1 MDLEINIR
9 GAVQGPSANPRKS
22 LCSVPPSQIENVDL
36 ACRPQLEG
44 IMARKTNRREFV
56 QVAGLAASGLV
67 AAAAPLSAADPE
79 PQARPAPRTMG
90 ARFRELMNGQE
101 PLICANAYDVITARL
116 VEVHGFKGV
125 FVGSSATN
133 LELLALP
140 DQAVVTVS
148 EIIEY
153 DSVIAANVDIP
164 VLADV
169 DDFGATPLNV
179 YRFAKQAERGGIGCA
194 AFDDRMP
201 INRAT
206 AYSVPG
212 VFPKDRMID
221 NIHAAADARTDM
233 VLIARCLAPTPNNS
247 YTEMLDRAAAYAEAG
262 ADAVWIGLPTAQ
274 DYVRAADIIKKPL
287 MAVIGGAN
295 FPASPAAMTAARIAI
310 GQTPPVVNI
319 ALGAVD
325 KALAELKGTGR
336 MTEAQKGALSRETS
350 RKVERVEELNARS
363 RKYNLPRPSASER

>member
-1 MDLEINIR
+1 
-9 GAVQGPSANPRKS
+9 
-22 LCSVPPSQIENVDL
+22 
-36 ACRPQLEG
+36 
-44 IMARKTNRREFV
+44 MAGKANRREFV
-56 QVAGLAASGLV
+56 QVAALAAAGLMADAGPSSGQ
-67 AAAAPLSAADPE
+67 E
-79 PQARPAPRTMG
+79 ARPAPRTMG
-90 ARFRELMNGQE
+90 ARFRELMNGTE
-101 PLICANAYDVITARL
+101 PLICANAYDVPTARL
-116 VEVHGFKGV
+116 IEARGFKGV

-153 DSVIAANVDIP
+153 DSIIAANVDIP

-179 YRFAKQAERGGIGCA
+179 YRFAKQAERGGIACA

-212 VFPKDRMID
+212 VFPKARMID
-221 NIHAAADARTDM
+221 NIHAAADGRTDM

-247 YTEMLDRAAAYAEAG
+247 YAEMLDRAAAYAEAG

-274 DYVRAADIIKKPL
+274 DYVMAADMIKKPL

-295 FPASPAAMTAARIAI
+295 LPASPAVLKAARIAV

-325 KALAELKGTGR
+325 KALAELQSTGR

-363 RKYNLPRPSASER
+363 RKYNLPSASASER

>member
-1 MDLEINIR
+1 
-9 GAVQGPSANPRKS
+9 
-22 LCSVPPSQIENVDL
+22 
-36 ACRPQLEG
+36 
-44 IMARKTNRREFV
+44 MARKTNRREFV
-56 QVAGLAASGLV
+56 QVAGLAASGFM
-67 AAAAPLSAADPE
+67 AAARPLAGAIPE
-79 PQARPAPRTMG
+79 PQARQAPPGRPAPSTMG
-90 ARFRELMNGQE
+90 ARFRALMNAPD
-101 PLICANAYDVITARL
+101 PLICPGAYDVLTARL
-116 VEVHGFKGV
+116 IQVHGFTAA
-125 FVGSSATN
+125 FVGSSAPN
-133 LELLALP
+133 QELVALP

-148 EIIEY
+148 EIIAY
-153 DSVIAANVDIP
+153 NRLIAANVDIP

-169 DDFGATPLNV
+169 DDFGATPLNI
-179 YRFAKQAERGGIGCA
+179 YRFAKEAERRGIGCA
-194 AFDDRMP
+194 AFDDRLAL
-201 INRAT
+201 NRAT

-212 VFPKDRMID
+212 VYSKARMID

-233 VLIARCLAPTPNNS
+233 VLIARCLAPTPNSS

-274 DYVRAADIIKKPL
+274 DYVMAADMIKKPL

-295 FPASPAAMTAARIAI
+295 LPASPAAMKAARIAV

-363 RKYNLPRPSASER
+363 RKYNLPSASASER